1 MATLS
6 ARTLISNVAAL
17 FSPRWGAV
25 TEQAKE
31 AGCSRQAIYQQESRV
46 VQAVEDAQRGGPSR
60 DTLLEE
66 NRRLKEENQ
75 QLWEWL
81 ETAVE
86 FPPAKQ
92 QQFTGTAS
100 AMGLSLRQIAVLLA
114 IILPQ
119 ALCPKRSTL
128 GRWVEQTAAKA
139 ARLLQVLDRACQKLV
154 LTLCLDEIFLRRQPV
169 LMAVEPHSMTWVIG
183 QRSPDRT
190 GETWSKAL
198 APWERVSYVAA
209 DAGSGLRRG
218 LELIRQKRQEAGS
231 TVPLEVNLDN
241 FHIQQEGRKALRA
254 EWQEAERVWQK
265 AEQADRAVTEKD
277 RRQGQDAR
285 GEKTTARAAWL
296 AAEQALAVAECR
308 EAAFQRVVAALD
320 LFRPTGESNDRVW
333 ATAEIQAAV
342 QDLPGPRW
350 AKFRRMA
357 LDPRALTFLDR
368 LQRELE
374 EAEPCAELRA
384 ALLKL
389 WQARHP
395 QPCRQQPTTR
405 RRRDPALVAIRTMI
419 CQKLDAN
426 WQTAY
431 VRVGWVLRRT
441 VRASSV
447 VECMNSVVRMHQSRH
462 RGLSNPLID
471 LKRLYWNCR
480 TFAEGK
486 RKGHSPYKHLG
497 LNLPTYDWWTLLQ
510 MDPDELE
517 QKLSTL
523 EVME

>member
-25 TEQAKE
+25 TEQARQ
-31 AGCSRQAIYQQESRV
+31 AGCSRQAIYQQEARV
-46 VQAVEDAQRGGPSR
+46 VQAVEDAQLPGPSR
-60 DTLLEE
+60 EVLLEE

-75 QLWEWL
+75 QLWAWL
-81 ETAVE
+81 ETAIE
-86 FPPAKQ
+86 FPAAKQ

-128 GRWVEQTAAKA
+128 GRWVEQACARA
-139 ARLLQVLDRACQKLV
+139 GRLLQVLDRACHNLV
-154 LTLCLDEIFLRRQPV
+154 LTLCLDEIFLGRQPV

-183 QRSPDRT
+183 QRSSDRT
-190 GETWSKAL
+190 GTTWCTAL
-198 APWERVSYVAA
+198 EPWQRLSYVAA
-209 DAGSGLRRG
+209 DGGSGLRRG
-218 LELIRQKRQEAGS
+218 LELIRQKRQQAGS
-231 TVPLEVNLDN
+231 TVPLEVTLDN

-254 EWQEAERVWQK
+254 EWQEAERIWQK
-265 AEQADRAVTEKD
+265 AEQADRAVTQKGT
-277 RRQGQDAR
+277 RRGEDAR
-285 GEKTTARAAWL
+285 PEQTKAHFAWL
-296 AAEQALAVAECR
+296 AAEEALATAECR
-308 EAAFQRVVAALD
+308 EAAFQRIVAALD
-320 LFRPTGESNDRVW
+320 LFRPSGESNDRAW

-342 QDLPGPRW
+342 KDLPGPRW

-357 LDPRALTFLDR
+357 LAPQALTFLDR

-374 EAEPCAELRA
+374 EAEPRVELRA

-395 QPCRQQPTTR
+395 QPSRQQPTTR
-405 RRRDPALVAIRTMI
+405 QRRDPALVAVRTMV

-431 VRVGWVLRRT
+431 VRVAWVLRRT

-480 TFAEGK
+480 DFAEGK

-497 LNLPTYDWWTLLQ
+497 LILPTYDWWTLLQ

-523 EVME
+523 QVTE